1 MAVWIRKSFA
11 TLSKN
16 VRFRRKTT
24 PCGKVLLE
32 DFVPK
37 GFTTSQ
43 THVLCANFVK
53 CGCPAIGKLVRH
65 LPDKKKQKIGSR
77 CRSRF
82 CADRTQ
88 NLSGPAPVNM
98 LGAPQISSKSVHI
111 RRSYSRTRER
121 RSNAPQSV
129 SNTRKASAYS
139 PSNKENSRSTAVLD
153 GSSVLN
159 QCPASICW
167 SRL

>member
-16 VRFRRKTT
+16 VRFRKKTT

-65 LPDKKKQKIGSR
+65 LPDQKKNKKSARAAALASARIAPKICQGQLQSIYSER
-77 CRSRF
+77 PKFHPNPFTSGGVIAERVNVVQTRHKVF
-82 CADRTQ
+82 PIQLIRRVTKRTADRQ
-88 NLSGPAPVNM
+88 
-98 LGAPQISSKSVHI
+98 Q
-111 RRSYSRTRER
+111 RSM
-121 RSNAPQSV
+121 
-129 SNTRKASAYS
+129 
-139 PSNKENSRSTAVLD
+139 AVR
-153 GSSVLN
+153 
-159 QCPASICW
+159 C
-167 SRL
+167 